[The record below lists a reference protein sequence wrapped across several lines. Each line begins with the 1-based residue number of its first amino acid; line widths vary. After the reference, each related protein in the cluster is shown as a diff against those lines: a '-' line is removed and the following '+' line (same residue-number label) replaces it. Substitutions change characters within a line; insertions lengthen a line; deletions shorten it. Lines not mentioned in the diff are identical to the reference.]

1 MQYNNGWVG
10 VDLDGTLAKYDGWKG
25 AGHIGEPIQPIVNLV
40 KNLIQTGANVKIFTA
55 RVCSAQSEEDIITAK
70 KAIAEWTLKHIGKE
84 LEATAEKDWNMIEY
98 YDDRAVRVI
107 YNSGII
113 IE

>member
-1 MQYNNGWVG
+1 MKYNNGWVG

-25 AGHIGEPIQPIVNLV
+25 PAHIGAPIKPMVEKV
-40 KNLIQTGANVKIFTA
+40 KQLLTTGITVKIFTA
-55 RVCSAQSEEDIITAK
+55 RVCSAQPKEELKIARKT
-70 KAIAEWTLKHIGKE
+70 IAEWTKQHIGRE

-98 YDDRAVRVI
+98 YDDRAIRVA

-113 IE
+113 E